1 VIMIDYDE
9 MIMIMMKL
17 PATHGHILS
26 SATVVFHFKKTPCE
40 RHKPS

>member
-1 VIMIDYDE
+1 MIDYDE

-26 SATVVFHFKKTPCE
+26 SATVFHFKKTLCE
-40 RHKPS
+40 RHKLS